1 MSQYGSLT
9 VKLTNSQFNK
19 SKSGIKTATDVT
31 LNLSSKMT
39 GNSNDKTNF
48 SHKL

>member
-1 MSQYGSLT
+1 MSQYDSLT
-9 VKLTNSQFNK
+9 VKLTNSQSNK
-19 SKSGIKTATDVT
+19 SKLGIKTATDVT
-31 LNLSSKMT
+31 LNLSSMMI